1 MKISRCVA
9 SLAMITA
16 IAPVHAFASPAASL
30 SLAGLLGEA
39 DAVVVGTAYVT
50 ALSGTNVA
58 ISLVISR
65 VVKGIVGAGTSLPV
79 TWSLGSTVPFS
90 MGTTGTGIWFLKQ
103 QGSSW
108 IVLPVTAGEVP
119 LSAVYISLPS
129 GPLPI
134 GYAYGASLP
143 SANRLANEIAVGVQD
158 PVAGVQLAHIAAS
171 GAIDGLG
178 SGVLLPIW
186 TQLSSSSVPLTRA
199 VGLAGQIRLG
209 LPAPLAVLAGADP
222 GAFTS
227 DAQDHL
233 SASICRYT
241 GSDSG
246 AVGSLG
252 ALAQSAYADN
262 LRFCAIHA
270 LREIHSSNTLAYL
283 APLLDSSS
291 SRIQYEA
298 VAGIASFANALPIQ
312 TSGNTTNMS
321 LFTIPQVAP
330 FTTADTQKFYPTLS
344 AFALQPQIYV
354 TFWKNWLLA
363 HAVN

>member
-1 MKISRCVA
+1 MKIGRCVA
-9 SLAMITA
+9 SLAMIAT
-16 IAPVHAFASPAASL
+16 IAHVHAFGSPAASL
-30 SLAGLLGEA
+30 SLASLLGEA
-39 DAVVVGTAYVT
+39 DAVVVGSANVT
-50 ALSGTNVA
+50 ALSGTDVA

-65 VVKGIVGAGTSLPV
+65 VVKGAVGAGTILPV
-79 TWSLGSTVPFS
+79 TWSLSSTVPFS
-90 MGTTGTGIWFLKQ
+90 LGTTGTGIWFLQQ

-119 LSAVYISLPS
+119 LSAVYINVPS
-129 GPLPI
+129 GPLPV
-134 GYAYGASLP
+134 GYSYDASLP
-143 SANRLANEIAVGVQD
+143 SVNRLANEIAVAAQD
-158 PVAGVQLAHIAAS
+158 PVAGAQLAHIAAS

-199 VGLAGQIRLG
+199 IGLAGQIRLG

-246 AVGSLG
+246 SVGSLG
-252 ALAQSAYADN
+252 ALAQSTYADN
-262 LRFCAIHA
+262 LIFCAIHA
-270 LREIHSSNTLAYL
+270 LREIHSSDTLTYL

-291 SRIQYEA
+291 ARIQYEA
-298 VAGIASFANALPIQ
+298 VAGIASFANGLPTQ
-312 TSGNTTNMS
+312 TPGNTANMS
-321 LFTIPQVAP
+321 LFTIPQAAP
-330 FTTADTQKFYPTLS
+330 FATADTQNYYPTMS
-344 AFALQPQIYV
+344 AFAKQPQIYI
-354 TFWKNWLLA
+354 TFWKNWLLT